1 MTRPA
6 RRGMLAGVATTS
18 LGEPMILCRAAAL
31 CVIADEASHG
41 AGMDRTI
48 GIGRRAA

>member
-1 MTRPA
+1 MTRRV
-6 RRGMLAGVATTS
+6 RRGMLAGVATIS

-41 AGMDRTI
+41 AGTDRTI
-48 GIGRRAA
+48 GIERRAA